1 MTFRSSL
8 THRTVPALPEDA
20 VNGEYRA
27 VRAGQINGVA
37 IVPGAYL
44 LADVKGKVSQ
54 SDTVLDWRSHAP
66 SEEELLGLRSMSRM
80 CRGMEGRPLSQ
91 WLGLP
96 PLSPDLDERAHL
108 LPLEKLLIQA
118 IPQLQH
124 ICADPRTSLQAEDVV
139 MPVSRVRRTSRRVLT
154 HLAAHPEDWMQ
165 PTAHGVRPSHLL
177 ASVRSET
184 LNIYENRVTA
194 ALLKRLSRHLEG
206 RLRNLA
212 RLRNKFSSLGDF
224 SDVARQ
230 GTYARQQRLYTL
242 WSEAGL
248 EGPETYVR
256 QLDTVIAELQRLK
269 RKLDRCRNSEL
280 YRELQPCRVE
290 GNVQITNV
298 FRNESRYRHVALL
311 WHAAEAAPRLGNNAA
326 EVAHELQALATGFTA
341 YSALLVSRALAQLGY
356 KPLSDGAWQPQVFV
370 TWRAGTDEVTLMWE
384 EEGGL
389 SLTCLDTPLLRIVP
403 MLSKRV
409 PTVASPPA
417 GPPVLAVLFDPDEE
431 VVTRPPLPY
440 NVPGLASV
448 GVGPDDLRSLERVA
462 RALTPVTRGRVF
474 SHYPVEVPRLNDQ
487 APGWV
492 RSDKQRWNLDRLP
505 PPLEVKTLLERA
517 KESAQ
522 GQVGRAQSKAERRQN
537 EPLIQQIREF
547 EAGLDH
553 LSTLHT
559 CPQCRSKAVT
569 LEPRQGGTY
578 AAQCTSCHAQWGLR
592 QCPTCSRRHPY
603 LLPKLE
609 TWPTADSLTR
619 HWADDLFGMD
629 LLSRPDLASKGRQFE
644 CPICVPGGEE

>member
-1 MTFRSSL
+1 MTFRSRL

-37 IVPGAYL
+37 VAPGDYL
-44 LADVKGKVSQ
+44 LADVKGRVGQ
-54 SDTVLDWRSHAP
+54 SDTVLDWRGHAP
-66 SEEELLGLRSMSRM
+66 SEEELLGLRSMSRI
-80 CRGMEGRPLSQ
+80 CRGMEGRPLSR

-108 LPLEKLLIQA
+108 LPLERLLLQA
-118 IPQLQH
+118 IPHLQH
-124 ICADPRTSLQAEDVV
+124 ICADPRTSLHAEDVM

-194 ALLKRLSRHLEG
+194 VLLKRLGRHLQG
-206 RLRNLA
+206 RLHNLA

-224 SDVARQ
+224 SEVARQ

-256 QLDTVIAELQRLK
+256 QLDAVIAELQRLK

-280 YRELQPCRVE
+280 YRELQQCRIE
-290 GNVQITNV
+290 GHLQITNV

-326 EVAHELQALATGFTA
+326 EVAHELQALATGFTT
-341 YSALLVSRALAQLGY
+341 YTALLVIRALAQLGY
-356 KPLSDGAWQPQVFV
+356 APLLDSAWHSQTSAP
-370 TWRAGTDEVTLMWE
+370 WRAGADELTLAWE
-384 EEGGL
+384 EEGVL
-389 SLTCLDTPLLRIVP
+389 SLTCQDTPLLRIVP
-403 MLSKRV
+403 LLSKRV
-409 PTVASPPA
+409 PTVASPSA

-431 VVTRPPLPY
+431 VATRPPLPHHA
-440 NVPGLASV
+440 PGLASV
-448 GVGPDDLRSLERVA
+448 GVSPDDLRSLERVA
-462 RALTPVTRGRVF
+462 RALAPVTRGRVF
-474 SHYPVEVPRLNDQ
+474 SHYPIEVPRLNDQ

-492 RSDKQRWNLDRLP
+492 RSGKQRWSLDRLP
-505 PPLEVKTLLERA
+505 PLLEVETLLERA
-517 KESAQ
+517 RESARGQAGRVQ
-522 GQVGRAQSKAERRQN
+522 GRAERRQG
-537 EPLIQQIREF
+537 EALAQQITEF

-553 LSTLHT
+553 LSTLQT

-569 LEPRQGGTY
+569 FEPRQGGTY
-578 AAQCTSCHAQWGLR
+578 AAQCTSCHARWGLR
-592 QCPTCSRRHPY
+592 QCPRCSLRYPY

-609 TWPTADSLTR
+609 TWPAADSLTR

-629 LLSRPDLASKGRQFE
+629 LLSRPDPASKGRQFE
-644 CPICVPGGEE
+644 CPMCVPGGEG